1 MMRAISSNGRVGE
14 SFGVWVSMV
23 CAFVCIEMFGS
34 MRLRFRSIPWYL
46 FWSVI
51 MIASLSLNKG
61 SILENGSFA
70 SMVITSGLRISCA
83 KTISITSVQDRKRCY
98 KCLLQDITEGNRG
111 RSAVM

>member
-1 MMRAISSNGRVGE
+1 
-14 SFGVWVSMV
+14 
-23 CAFVCIEMFGS
+23 
-34 MRLRFRSIPWYL
+34 
-46 FWSVI
+46 
-51 MIASLSLNKG
+51 
-61 SILENGSFA
+61 LENGSFA